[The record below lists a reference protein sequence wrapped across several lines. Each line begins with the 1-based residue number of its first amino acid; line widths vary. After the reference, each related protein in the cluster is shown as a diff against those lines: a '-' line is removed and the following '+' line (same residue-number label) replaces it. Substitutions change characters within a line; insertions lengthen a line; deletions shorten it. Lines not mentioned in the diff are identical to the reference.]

1 MGLSAVTRNFQV
13 TLPKDVRERLR
24 IKEGDR
30 VFVDVDEDGKI
41 VLDIVKKSPV
51 DEYSGIWKKETEG
64 VKYTRKLR
72 REWAARAED

>member
-1 MGLSAVTRNFQV
+1 MGISAVTRNFQV

-30 VFVDVDEDGKI
+30 VFVEVDEDGKI
-41 VLDIVKKSPV
+41 TIDIMKKSPV
-51 DEYSGIWKKETEG
+51 DESSGIWKKEAEG

-72 REWAARAED
+72 KDWAARSED